1 MSFVSASG
9 SGWSASASGGV
20 VTATHPNTGG
30 LAPGGCLPT
39 LTLTV
44 ELVAAEQFPGG
55 SDAVQNCAE
64 LLADG
69 VVVDESCLTHVIWNV

>member
-1 MSFVSASG
+1 MSTG
-9 SGWSASASGGV
+9 PRWSASASGGV
-20 VTATHPNTGG
+20 VTATHPNNGALG
-30 LAPGGCLPT
+30 PGGCLPT

-44 ELVAAEQFPGG
+44 DVVPAAQFPGG

-69 VVVDESCLTHVIWNV
+69 AVVDESCVTHVIWNV